1 MAKTGYV
8 HELLSTNPFTGKHN
22 TEGYLYYI
30 IEENQLLVKHPSLLK
45 PVVIMNDVDMS
56 LYGQVLNELISDDP
70 SQNKMEWWEMNN
82 EGWSTFINNR
92 YLFNNKMS
100 KLIMLDCGYKRY
112 EIIFDRVIPLD
123 HFPTPDRDLKINLE
137 KET

>member
-70 SQNKMEWWEMNN
+70 SQNKMEW
-82 EGWSTFINNR
+82 
-92 YLFNNKMS
+92 
-100 KLIMLDCGYKRY
+100 
-112 EIIFDRVIPLD
+112 
-123 HFPTPDRDLKINLE
+123 
-137 KET
+137 